1 MRSPSAKTI
10 SRVGP
15 KLLVAVLVVVMAL
28 PPAPVRGSGA
38 NAAPSPNLYEDHND
52 KHAGVLP
59 ACGKARLCAR
69 AGLKTGLSARG
80 VADYEWRSGW
90 VASVIMSALGGRQR
104 W

>member
-10 SRVGP
+10 SRRAEA
-15 KLLVAVLVVVMAL
+15 LLVAVLVVVMAL
-28 PPAPVRGSGA
+28 PPAPVGFGGLTR
-38 NAAPSPNLYEDHND
+38 PSPNLYEDHND

-80 VADYEWRSGW
+80 R
-90 VASVIMSALGGRQR
+90 
-104 W
+104 